1 MYLLYRS
8 RHVVSWLPAFVIGG
22 CLLFI
27 SQHAV
32 LQVKPH
38 YDDTVM
44 ELSLA
49 EPEPEPPQPEPIPEP
64 QPEPPPEPQTQPEPQ
79 PEPEPIAEP
88 VVPAPEP
95 VIQSQPIVKPKPKP
109 KPKPETKPKPVAE
122 KAPQP
127 QARVAPRSPAVNRPV
142 SQPSAPPAP
151 PAPPAPKVN
160 AQAVENDYLQAL
172 RRELEQRKRYPSGRQ
187 ASLERPQG
195 NVEVWLEV
203 DRSGRVLSSGIASR
217 APSMLLNRAA
227 LSSLQSISQLKP
239 FPEEAFAGQRSKR
252 FTATFNYQA
261 P

>member
-8 RHVVSWLPAFVIGG
+8 RHVVSWLPAIVVAG
-22 CLLFI
+22 CLLFAG
-27 SQHAV
+27 QQAV

-49 EPEPEPPQPEPIPEP
+49 EPEPLQPEPVPEP
-64 QPEPPPEPQTQPEPQ
+64 LPETPPQIQ
-79 PEPEPIAEP
+79 PEPEPEVVAES
-88 VVPAPEP
+88 VVPAPKP
-95 VIQSQPIVKPKPKP
+95 IIQAKSVVKPKA
-109 KPKPETKPKPVAE
+109 KPKPVVKE
-122 KAPQP
+122 KAPKP
-127 QARVAPRSPAVNRPV
+127 QARAAPQSAAVRSPVSKPAAPRSP
-142 SQPSAPPAP
+142 SAP
-151 PAPPAPKVN
+151 KEN
-160 AQAVENDYLQAL
+160 AQAAENGYLQAL
-172 RRELEQRKRYPSGRQ
+172 RRALEQHKRYPSGRQ

-203 DRSGRVLSSGIASR
+203 DRSGRVLASGIASR
-217 APSMLLNRAA
+217 APNMLLNRAA

-239 FPEEAFAGQRSKR
+239 FPEEVFAGQRSKK

>member
-8 RHVVSWLPAFVIGG
+8 RHVVSWLPAIVIAG
-22 CLLFI
+22 CLLFV
-27 SQHAV
+27 SQKAV

-49 EPEPEPPQPEPIPEP
+49 EPEPPQPEPVPEP
-64 QPEPPPEPQTQPEPQ
+64 QPEPPPEPQ

-95 VIQSQPIVKPKPKP
+95 IIQAKPVVKPKPKP
-109 KPKPETKPKPVAE
+109 KPKPVQEKAVKPQERV
-122 KAPQP
+122 APQP
-127 QARVAPRSPAVNRPV
+127 AVVRSPVV
-142 SQPSAPPAP
+142 SKPAAPPS
-151 PAPPAPKVN
+151 PPAPKAN
-160 AQAVENDYLQAL
+160 AQAVESGYLQVL

-203 DRSGRVLSSGIASR
+203 DRSGRVLASGITNK

>member
-8 RHVVSWLPAFVIGG
+8 RHLVSWLPAIVIAG
-22 CLLFI
+22 CLLFV
-27 SQHAV
+27 SQQAV

-38 YDDTVM
+38 YDDAVM
-44 ELSLA
+44 ELSLT
-49 EPEPEPPQPEPIPEP
+49 EPEPPQPEPVPEP
-64 QPEPPPEPQTQPEPQ
+64 QPEPPPEPQ

-88 VVPAPEP
+88 IVPAPEP
-95 VIQSQPIVKPKPKP
+95 IIQAKPVVKPKPKP
-109 KPKPETKPKPVAE
+109 KPVQE
-122 KAPQP
+122 KAPKP
-127 QARVAPRSPAVNRPV
+127 QTRVAPQPAIVRSPV
-142 SQPSAPPAP
+142 SQPATQ

-160 AQAVENDYLQAL
+160 AQAVENGYLQAL

-203 DRSGRVLSSGIASR
+203 DRSGRVLASGIANK

-239 FPEEAFAGQRSKR
+239 FPEEAFAGQRTKK

>member
-8 RHVVSWLPAFVIGG
+8 RHVVSWLPALVVAG
-22 CLLFI
+22 CLLFV
-27 SQHAV
+27 SQQAV

-49 EPEPEPPQPEPIPEP
+49 EPEPPQPEPVPEP
-64 QPEPPPEPQTQPEPQ
+64 QPEIPPQIQ
-79 PEPEPIAEP
+79 PEPEPEAVAEP

-95 VIQSQPIVKPKPKP
+95 IIQAKPVVKAKAKPR
-109 KPKPETKPKPVAE
+109 PKPVVKE
-122 KAPQP
+122 KAPKP
-127 QARVAPRSPAVNRPV
+127 QAIAAPQPAAVRSPVNKPA
-142 SQPSAPPAP
+142 APPS
-151 PAPPAPKVN
+151 PPAPKAN
-160 AQAVENDYLQAL
+160 AQAVENGYLQAL

-203 DRSGRVLSSGIASR
+203 DRSGRVLASGIASR
-217 APSMLLNRAA
+217 APNMLLNRAA

-239 FPEEAFAGQRSKR
+239 FPEEAFAGQSSKK

>member
-8 RHVVSWLPAFVIGG
+8 RHVVSWLPAIVIAG
-22 CLLFI
+22 CLLFV
-27 SQHAV
+27 SQQAV

-49 EPEPEPPQPEPIPEP
+49 EPEPPQPEPVPEP
-64 QPEPPPEPQTQPEPQ
+64 QPEPPPEPQPE

-95 VIQSQPIVKPKPKP
+95 IIQAKPVVKPKPKP
-109 KPKPETKPKPVAE
+109 KPKPVQEKAVKPQERV
-122 KAPQP
+122 APQP
-127 QARVAPRSPAVNRPV
+127 AVVRSPVV
-142 SQPSAPPAP
+142 SKPAAPPSP
-151 PAPPAPKVN
+151 PTPKAN
-160 AQAVENDYLQAL
+160 AQAVESGYLQVL

-203 DRSGRVLSSGIASR
+203 DRSGRVLASGIANK

>member
-8 RHVVSWLPAFVIGG
+8 RHVVSWLPALVVAG
-22 CLLFI
+22 CLLFV
-27 SQHAV
+27 SQQAV

-49 EPEPEPPQPEPIPEP
+49 EPEPPQPEPVPEP
-64 QPEPPPEPQTQPEPQ
+64 QPEIPPQIQ
-79 PEPEPIAEP
+79 PEPEPEAVAEP

-95 VIQSQPIVKPKPKP
+95 IIQAKPMVKENAPKPQ
-109 KPKPETKPKPVAE
+109 AIA
-122 KAPQP
+122 APQP
-127 QARVAPRSPAVNRPV
+127 AAVRRPV
-142 SQPSAPPAP
+142 SKPAP
-151 PAPPAPKVN
+151 PPSPPAPKANV
-160 AQAVENDYLQAL
+160 QAVENGYLQAL

-203 DRSGRVLSSGIASR
+203 DRSGRVLASGIASR
-217 APSMLLNRAA
+217 APNMLLNRAA

-239 FPEEAFAGQRSKR
+239 FPEEAFAGQSSKK

>member
-8 RHVVSWLPAFVIGG
+8 RHVVSWLPAIVIAG
-22 CLLFI
+22 CLLFV
-27 SQHAV
+27 SQQAV

-49 EPEPEPPQPEPIPEP
+49 EPEPPQPELP
-64 QPEPPPEPQTQPEPQ
+64 
-79 PEPEPIAEP
+79 PEPEPIANP

-95 VIQSQPIVKPKPKP
+95 IIQAKPVVKPEPKPKP
-109 KPKPETKPKPVAE
+109 KSVQEKAPRPQERVARQPAAVRNPVSKPVA
-122 KAPQP
+122 P
-127 QARVAPRSPAVNRPV
+127 
-142 SQPSAPPAP
+142 PS
-151 PAPPAPKVN
+151 PPAPKTN
-160 AQAVENDYLQAL
+160 SQAVENGYLQVL

-203 DRSGRVLSSGIASR
+203 DRNGRVLASGIASK

-239 FPEEAFAGQRSKR
+239 FPEEAFAGQRSKK

>member
-8 RHVVSWLPAFVIGG
+8 RHVVSWLPAIVVAG
-22 CLLFI
+22 CLLFVG
-27 SQHAV
+27 QQAV

-49 EPEPEPPQPEPIPEP
+49 EPEPPQPEPVP
-64 QPEPPPEPQTQPEPQ
+64 QPETPPQIQ
-79 PEPEPIAEP
+79 PEPEPEAVAEP

-95 VIQSQPIVKPKPKP
+95 IIEAKPVVKPKAKP
-109 KPKPETKPKPVAE
+109 RPKPVVKE
-122 KAPQP
+122 KAPKPQERTLP
-127 QARVAPRSPAVNRPV
+127 QAAAVRSPV
-142 SQPSAPPAP
+142 SKPAAPPS
-151 PAPPAPKVN
+151 PPAPKAN
-160 AQAVENDYLQAL
+160 AQAVENGYLQAL

-203 DRSGRVLSSGIASR
+203 DRSGRVLASGITSR
-217 APSMLLNRAA
+217 APNMLLNRAA

-239 FPEEAFAGQRSKR
+239 FPEEAFAGQRSKK

>member
-8 RHVVSWLPAFVIGG
+8 RHVVSWLPALVVAG
-22 CLLFI
+22 CLLFV
-27 SQHAV
+27 SQQAV

-49 EPEPEPPQPEPIPEP
+49 EPEPPQPEPVPEP
-64 QPEPPPEPQTQPEPQ
+64 QPEIPPQIQ
-79 PEPEPIAEP
+79 PEPEPEAVAEP

-95 VIQSQPIVKPKPKP
+95 IIQANV
-109 KPKPETKPKPVAE
+109 
-122 KAPQP
+122 
-127 QARVAPRSPAVNRPV
+127 
-142 SQPSAPPAP
+142 
-151 PAPPAPKVN
+151 
-160 AQAVENDYLQAL
+160 QAVENGYLQAL

-203 DRSGRVLSSGIASR
+203 DRSGRVLASGIASR
-217 APSMLLNRAA
+217 APNMLLNRAA

-239 FPEEAFAGQRSKR
+239 FPEEAFAGQSSKK

>member
-8 RHVVSWLPAFVIGG
+8 RHVVSWLPAIVIAG
-22 CLLFI
+22 CLLFV
-27 SQHAV
+27 SQQAV

-49 EPEPEPPQPEPIPEP
+49 EPEPPQPELVPEP
-64 QPEPPPEPQTQPEPQ
+64 QPEPPPEPQPE

-95 VIQSQPIVKPKPKP
+95 IIQAKPVVKPKPKP
-109 KPKPETKPKPVAE
+109 KPKPVQEKAVKPQERV
-122 KAPQP
+122 APQP
-127 QARVAPRSPAVNRPV
+127 AVVRSPVV
-142 SQPSAPPAP
+142 SKPAAPPS
-151 PAPPAPKVN
+151 PPAPKVN
-160 AQAVENDYLQAL
+160 AQAVENGYLQML

-203 DRSGRVLSSGIASR
+203 DRSGRVLASGIASK

-239 FPEEAFAGQRSKR
+239 FPEEAFAGQRSKK

>member
-8 RHVVSWLPAFVIGG
+8 RHVVSWLPAIVIAG
-22 CLLFI
+22 CLLFV

-38 YDDTVM
+38 YDDTVI

-49 EPEPEPPQPEPIPEP
+49 EPEPPQPEPVPEP
-64 QPEPPPEPQTQPEPQ
+64 QPEPPPEPQ
-79 PEPEPIAEP
+79 PEPEPITEP
-88 VVPAPEP
+88 VVPAPDP
-95 VIQSQPIVKPKPKP
+95 VIQAKPIVKPKPKP
-109 KPKPETKPKPVAE
+109 RPKPVHE
-122 KAPQP
+122 KAPKP
-127 QARVAPRSPAVNRPV
+127 QERVAQQPAAVRSPV
-142 SQPSAPPAP
+142 SKPAAPPS
-151 PAPPAPKVN
+151 PPAPKAN
-160 AQAVENDYLQAL
+160 AQAVENGYLQAL

-195 NVEVWLEV
+195 NVEIWLEV
-203 DRSGRVLSSGIASR
+203 DRSGRVLSSGIASK

-239 FPEEAFAGQRSKR
+239 FPEEAFAGQRSKK

>member
-8 RHVVSWLPAFVIGG
+8 RHVVSWLPAIVIAG
-22 CLLFI
+22 CLLFV
-27 SQHAV
+27 SQQAV

-49 EPEPEPPQPEPIPEP
+49 EPEPPQPEPVPEP
-64 QPEPPPEPQTQPEPQ
+64 QPEPPPEPE

-95 VIQSQPIVKPKPKP
+95 IIQAKPVVKPKPKP
-109 KPKPETKPKPVAE
+109 KPKPVQE
-122 KAPQP
+122 KAAKLQERVAPQP
-127 QARVAPRSPAVNRPV
+127 AVVRSPVV
-142 SQPSAPPAP
+142 SKPAAPPS
-151 PAPPAPKVN
+151 PPAPKAN
-160 AQAVENDYLQAL
+160 AQAVESGYLQVL

-203 DRSGRVLSSGIASR
+203 DRSGRVLASGIANK

>member
-8 RHVVSWLPAFVIGG
+8 RHVVSWLPAIVIAG
-22 CLLFI
+22 CLLFV
-27 SQHAV
+27 SQKAV

-49 EPEPEPPQPEPIPEP
+49 EPEPPQPEPVPEP
-64 QPEPPPEPQTQPEPQ
+64 QPEPPPEPQPE

-95 VIQSQPIVKPKPKP
+95 IIQAKPVVKPKPKP
-109 KPKPETKPKPVAE
+109 KPKPVQEKAVKPQERV
-122 KAPQP
+122 APQP
-127 QARVAPRSPAVNRPV
+127 AVLRSTVVSKPA
-142 SQPSAPPAP
+142 APPS
-151 PAPPAPKVN
+151 PPAPKAN
-160 AQAVENDYLQAL
+160 AQAVESGYLQVL

-203 DRSGRVLSSGIASR
+203 DRSGRVLASGITNK